1 MQLSS
6 RIVLFLP
13 SVATASPLSW
23 ESFILS
29 ICVSSFTWRYLNC
42 RVVNTVYWLF
52 ASRWELIRKAHK
64 TRTVCARGVIY
75 DRVRLLCEWVRG
87 ASFLRPFLSF
97 PIIRICTGRPV
108 KNEWKLN
115 WRIHFINKSIEITKA
130 IVLHTP
136 QRPQF
141 FRWFLCRISAWPSLL
156 VQSSNTV
163 FEITLETNVFI
174 NSVNVV
180 WYNLNW

>member
-1 MQLSS
+1 MTRAPHTDIFISCKLLLFPVLFLNKYYLNLNIIFHYGCAKTTEYLSKACATVEPSS

-87 ASFLRPFLSF
+87 ASFLCPFLSF
-97 PIIRICTGRPV
+97 PIIRICTRGVP
-108 KNEWKLN
+108 WKTNQN
-115 WRIHFINKSIEITKA
+115 WTGVS
-130 IVLHTP
+130 
-136 QRPQF
+136 
-141 FRWFLCRISAWPSLL
+141 
-156 VQSSNTV
+156 
-163 FEITLETNVFI
+163 TL
-174 NSVNVV
+174 
-180 WYNLNW
+180 